1 LQYRIWRHRQRLE
14 LKRTVIRDMQKVTTE
29 YLYKYSATNHL
40 PFSER
45 YRPREESEPDFVQ
58 SLRIVVDNIKCL
70 FSDETFTTFKYL
82 SDMIPLH
89 PDKENEL
96 GIKEFREAQQTALKA
111 MYKELRLV

>member
-1 LQYRIWRHRQRLE
+1 MNNPLVTTLFTVGGAFIGSLLGIFLTPQLQYRIWRHRQRLE

-70 FSDETFTTFKYL
+70 F
-82 SDMIPLH
+82 
-89 PDKENEL
+89 
-96 GIKEFREAQQTALKA
+96 
-111 MYKELRLV
+111 